1 MKTPL
6 IFAVCTNEK
15 KKKIKKKERVQNP
28 TFILPIYITHLYN
41 IIVNIHVITRET
53 SFNVQNVCTV

>member
-15 KKKIKKKERVQNP
+15 KKKKLQKRASTESH
-28 TFILPIYITHLYN
+28 IYITHLYN